1 MTNKLSN
8 EGSNGVTNEIVE
20 RIMTNEGKN
29 IK

>member
-1 MTNKLSN
+1 MANKLSN
-8 EGSNGVTNEIVE
+8 EGSGGVTNEIVE